1 MKRKLPV
8 TIPDIAIIL
17 LFAALIVFSGA
28 AVLTGTRDA
37 ARVVIQ
43 GPNDRTWI
51 FPLEDERTVR
61 VRGILGDDTVVR
73 ISGGAVWA
81 ESSPC
86 TNQICVNM
94 GRISA
99 GSLFPMVSCLPN
111 HVMFRI
117 EGNNER
123 ADVDRTTW

>member
-1 MKRKLPV
+1 MKSKPPV
-8 TIPDIAIIL
+8 KMPDIVIIL
-17 LFAALIVFSGA
+17 LFAALTVFSGVYA
-28 AVLTGTRDA
+28 AAGTRDA

-51 FPLEDERTVR
+51 FSLEEEKTIR

-99 GSLFPMVSCLPN
+99 GSWFPMVSCLPN